1 MNRIGPASRASC
13 PLMVA
18 LLATLSACGGGGM
31 KKGPPAAAP
40 DSGDQPLE
48 RKDAQAT
55 QPDAPLDSAPDTA
68 ADAPVDRARDLA
80 PDTSFDL
87 PTGPQPLGASCEIPG
102 GGMLPCE
109 SGLLCCKPCCD
120 GRPAVCTRPVSN
132 AAGIGVGKCPLPDLT
147 VDKNALRTSVGLG
160 PMSFSTSSCEAREAC
175 VDTPGMRNALHF
187 EVTTPNI
194 GSADLVLGSPLAGGT
209 TIGEGFVYS
218 RCHEHYHFAGYALYQ
233 LIGADGKEVLRGK
246 KRAFCLEDYTPLDN
260 FPLPHTDEP
269 KYDCDNQ
276 GIQVG
281 WADTY
286 YNGLVCQF
294 MDVTGVAPGS
304 YTLRVTVNPEHVF
317 PELTYDN
324 NVAEVPVTI
333 PAMTGGP
340 TDPCVGMVPGLNR
353 ECGWK
358 VGGSFSCTPGAR
370 VSAGCGTEC
379 GLGTASGDPEIRV
392 CPGDTAC
399 AWPGLG
405 GNDDCTTSEN
415 AHGSKVTVL
424 CPSSGRITVL
434 TGPAFTGDPAGCN
447 VEVK

>member
-1 MNRIGPASRASC
+1 MNRASPVSRARS
-13 PLMVA
+13 PLLVV
-18 LLATLSACGGGGM
+18 LLAILGACSSGGA
-31 KKGPPAAAP
+31 KNDRPAPGPDASGQPVRSKDAEAAADDAAP
-40 DSGDQPLE
+40 DSGG
-48 RKDAQAT
+48 A
-55 QPDAPLDSAPDTA
+55 PDAPADRGRDLA
-68 ADAPVDRARDLA
+68 ADA
-80 PDTSFDL
+80 SFDL

-109 SGLLCCKPCCD
+109 TGLLCCKPCCD

-147 VDKNALRTSVGLG
+147 IDARALRASLGFG
-160 PMSFSTSSCEAREAC
+160 PMTFSTSSCEAREAC
-175 VDTPGMRNALHF
+175 VDTPGTRNALHF

-209 TIGEGFVYS
+209 SLGSGFIYS

-233 LIGADGKEVLRGK
+233 LIGANGSEVLRGK
-246 KRAFCLEDYTPLDN
+246 KRAFCLEDYTPLDS
-260 FPLPHTDEP
+260 FPLPHSQDP

-286 YNGLVCQF
+286 YNGLTCQF
-294 MDVTGVAPGS
+294 MDVTAVPPGD

-324 NVAEVPVTI
+324 NIVEVPVTI
-333 PAMTGGP
+333 PAVTGGP
-340 TDPCVGMVPGLNR
+340 TDACVGMVPGLNR

-358 VGGSFSCTPGAR
+358 KAGSFSCTPGAR
-370 VSAGCGTEC
+370 VSAGCGAEC

-392 CPGDTAC
+392 CPGETAC
-399 AWPGLG
+399 PWPGLG
-405 GNDDCTTSEN
+405 GNDDCTTSEDV
-415 AHGSKVTVL
+415 HGSKVTVL

-434 TGPAFTGDPAGCN
+434 TGPAFTGDPVGCN
-447 VEVK
+447 VEVR